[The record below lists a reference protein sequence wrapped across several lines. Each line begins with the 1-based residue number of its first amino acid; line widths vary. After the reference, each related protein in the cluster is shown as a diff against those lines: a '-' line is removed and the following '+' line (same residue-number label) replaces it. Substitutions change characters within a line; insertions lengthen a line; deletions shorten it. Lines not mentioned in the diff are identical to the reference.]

1 VQYDMLYVIRRHM
14 KGKKMTRLCILETD
28 DTLDM
33 NLDLQTTLLIY
44 RVATI
49 SRYLKMLGLFGRIS
63 SVL

>member
-1 VQYDMLYVIRRHM
+1 
-14 KGKKMTRLCILETD
+14 MTRLCILETD